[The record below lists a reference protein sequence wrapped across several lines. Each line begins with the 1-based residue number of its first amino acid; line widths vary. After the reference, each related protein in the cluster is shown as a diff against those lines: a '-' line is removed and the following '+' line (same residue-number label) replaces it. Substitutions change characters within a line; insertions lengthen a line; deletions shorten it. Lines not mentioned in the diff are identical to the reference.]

1 MEVVR
6 DSLCGMG
13 VMVLRYPF
21 DAHSHP
27 GSSYCVPGRGHSNN
41 RKYFNL
47 GVDFTYA

>member
-13 VMVLRYPF
+13 FVALRHPF
-21 DAHSHP
+21 DARSHP
-27 GSSYCVPGRGHSNN
+27 GSSYCVPGWGHCSN